1 MCKWWWIGLLCS
13 VQLQAQSWIADF
25 RQADEARANGLYK
38 EAVAL
43 YSRVIAATPDPT
55 ARMDCLNSRAGCY
68 KQLADYRQALADY
81 GQAEALAD
89 TPELKNRILFNKTG
103 VLLQTGRY
111 EEVVDL
117 LAGMEFAEEQQEG
130 KRLANLAVAYAYMGD
145 WEQGIRLLEQVPEDR
160 CGKETQATL
169 LQNKG
174 FIKWEMHDYRGAY
187 EDLKKASLALQGER
201 YYLTLANLAVVEAEL
216 KLYEEALCHIDSVL
230 AWQGGQPSIG
240 TGHPDYII
248 SLRKKA
254 EILLKKGEREEAL
267 RLFRSF
273 YKAELDYVKRNFV
286 GMTEQNRLDFWK
298 KEKPLLSEI
307 FSLGEAC
314 PEFLYDVALLR
325 RHIALLDRK
334 AVADRKSLDEF
345 CRIDSRQVRKALRPK
360 EVAVEFACYKDLL
373 SADTMYIALVAS
385 RDRVRHVALGTR
397 KDLHG
402 HRVGKVTLDEAVC
415 AGARYVDQ
423 IYEDTLLAQKI
434 WQPIVKL
441 MPAGTQT
448 LYFAP
453 DGLFQMLGIEYLS
466 SEDLKGLEMRRLSST
481 AQIVPRQVGPGK
493 KNGAEGVLVVGG
505 LAYNECLPEPDTV
518 SVSNRIAYDYV
529 IRNYGRPMNF
539 AYLKGAGMEAD
550 SISAILKTESI
561 VTADEAWLK
570 YRLGE
575 SRIAHLATHG
585 YSLKVSLDEPL
596 YFMRDSIQEDQSLLA
611 SGIALTGANVAGKME
626 RAEDGLLSARELC
639 DMDLTGTELV
649 VLSACQT
656 AQGVVS
662 DEGPAGLVRG
672 LKRAGVKTVIAT
684 LWSVDDKA
692 TALFMKA
699 LYENWKVKKQ
709 DLYVAFRQAREALR
723 NYKITKK
730 VVLQRKTLRRVVV
743 DCSKDPIYPYRSPY
757 YWAPFVLID

>member
-1 MCKWWWIGLLCS
+1 M
-13 VQLQAQSWIADF
+13 
-25 RQADEARANGLYK
+25 
-38 EAVAL
+38 
-43 YSRVIAATPDPT
+43 
-55 ARMDCLNSRAGCY
+55 
-68 KQLADYRQALADY
+68 
-81 GQAEALAD
+81 
-89 TPELKNRILFNKTG
+89 
-103 VLLQTGRY
+103 
-111 EEVVDL
+111 
-117 LAGMEFAEEQQEG
+117 
-130 KRLANLAVAYAYMGD
+130 
-145 WEQGIRLLEQVPEDR
+145 
-160 CGKETQATL
+160 
-169 LQNKG
+169 
-174 FIKWEMHDYRGAY
+174 
-187 EDLKKASLALQGER
+187 
-201 YYLTLANLAVVEAEL
+201 
-216 KLYEEALCHIDSVL
+216 
-230 AWQGGQPSIG
+230 
-240 TGHPDYII
+240 
-248 SLRKKA
+248 
-254 EILLKKGEREEAL
+254 
-267 RLFRSF
+267 
-273 YKAELDYVKRNFV
+273 
-286 GMTEQNRLDFWK
+286 
-298 KEKPLLSEI
+298 
-307 FSLGEAC
+307 
-314 PEFLYDVALLR
+314 
-325 RHIALLDRK
+325 
-334 AVADRKSLDEF
+334 
-345 CRIDSRQVRKALRPK
+345 
-360 EVAVEFACYKDLL
+360 
-373 SADTMYIALVAS
+373 
-385 RDRVRHVALGTR
+385 
-397 KDLHG
+397 
-402 HRVGKVTLDEAVC
+402 
-415 AGARYVDQ
+415 DQ
-423 IYEDTLLAQKI
+423 IYEDTVLAQKI

-441 MPAGTQT
+441 LPAGTQT

-481 AQIVPRQVGPGK
+481 AQIVPRQVGSGK

-550 SISAILKTESI
+550 SISAILKAESI

>member
-1 MCKWWWIGLLCS
+1 MFEALEPLTPLTTEIRRCILSEDEISDDASSNLRQIRRNMKLTGDRIHTQLSSLVNGSTRNYLQDSVITMRNGRYCIPVKAEYKGQVPGMVHDQSSTGSTLFIEPMAIVKLNNDIRELEMEEQKEIEVILSNLSQQTAEQTDAIRADLSIMVQLDVIFARASLAMDMNATEPIFNDEGRIRLKQARHPLIDKKKAVPIDIRLGDDFDMLVITGPNTGGKTVSLKTVGLLT
-13 VQLQAQSWIADF
+13 LMGQSGLHIPTLDRSELALFEEVYADIG
-25 RQADEARANGLYK
+25 DEQSIEQSLSTFSSHMTNVVSFLKKANRHSLVLFDELG
-38 EAVAL
+38 AG
-43 YSRVIAATPDPT
+43 TDPT
-55 ARMDCLNSRAGCY
+55 EGA
-68 KQLADYRQALADY
+68 ALAI
-81 GQAEALAD
+81 A
-89 TPELKNRILFNKTG
+89 ILSH
-103 VLLQTGRY
+103 LH
-111 EEVVDL
+111 
-117 LAGMEFAEEQQEG
+117 
-130 KRLANLAVAYAYMGD
+130 
-145 WEQGIRLLEQVPEDR
+145 EQGIR
-160 CGKETQATL
+160 
-169 LQNKG
+169 
-174 FIKWEMHDYRGAY
+174 
-187 EDLKKASLALQGER
+187 SLATTH
-201 YYLTLANLAVVEAEL
+201 YSEL
-216 KLYEEALCHIDSVL
+216 KVYALSTSGVENACCELDVETL
-230 AWQGGQPSIG
+230 RPTYRLLIG
-240 TGHPDYII
+240 VPGKSNAFAIASKLGHPDYII

-402 HRVGKVTLDEAVC
+402 YRVGKVTLDEAVC

-423 IYEDTLLAQKI
+423 IYEDTVLAQKI

-441 MPAGTQT
+441 LPAGTQT

-493 KNGAEGVLVVGG
+493 KNGADGVLVVGG

-518 SVSNRIAYDYV
+518 CI
-529 IRNYGRPMNF
+529 
-539 AYLKGAGMEAD
+539 
-550 SISAILKTESI
+550 
-561 VTADEAWLK
+561 
-570 YRLGE
+570 
-575 SRIAHLATHG
+575 
-585 YSLKVSLDEPL
+585 
-596 YFMRDSIQEDQSLLA
+596 
-611 SGIALTGANVAGKME
+611 
-626 RAEDGLLSARELC
+626 
-639 DMDLTGTELV
+639 
-649 VLSACQT
+649 
-656 AQGVVS
+656 
-662 DEGPAGLVRG
+662 
-672 LKRAGVKTVIAT
+672 
-684 LWSVDDKA
+684 
-692 TALFMKA
+692 
-699 LYENWKVKKQ
+699 
-709 DLYVAFRQAREALR
+709 
-723 NYKITKK
+723 
-730 VVLQRKTLRRVVV
+730 
-743 DCSKDPIYPYRSPY
+743 
-757 YWAPFVLID
+757 

>member
-1 MCKWWWIGLLCS
+1 MCKWWWIGLLCT

-55 ARMDCLNSRAGCY
+55 VRIDCLNSRAGCY

-160 CGKETQATL
+160 CGKETRATL

-174 FIKWEMHDYRGAY
+174 FIKWEMRDYRGAY
-187 EDLKKASLALQGER
+187 EDLKQASLALQGER
-201 YYLTLANLAVVEAEL
+201 HYLTLANLAVVEAEL

-230 AWQGGQPSIG
+230 AWQGGQRSIG

-254 EILLKKGEREEAL
+254 EILLKKGERKEAL

-307 FSLGEAC
+307 FSLGKAC

-345 CRIDSRQVRKALRPK
+345 CRIDSRQVRKVLRPK

-385 RDRVRHVALGTR
+385 RDRVQHVALGTR

-423 IYEDTLLAQKI
+423 IYEDTVLAHKI
-434 WQPIVKL
+434 WKPIVKL
-441 MPAGTQT
+441 LPAGTQT

-453 DGLFQMLGIEYLS
+453 DGVFQMLGIEYLA

-493 KNGAEGVLVVGG
+493 KNGAEVLLVIGG

-539 AYLKGAGMEAD
+539 AYLKGAGIEAD
-550 SISAILKTESI
+550 SISALLKTESI

-570 YRLGE
+570 QRLGE

-611 SGIALTGANVAGKME
+611 SGIALTGANIAGKME

-639 DMDLTGTELV
+639 DMDLIGTELV

-692 TALFMKA
+692 TALFMKTFYDGWLVHKLSLHA
-699 LYENWKVKKQ
+699 
-709 DLYVAFRQAREALR
+709 AFRRAQEVLY
-723 NYKITKK
+723 NDKITKR
-730 VVLQRKTLRRVVV
+730 VVLQKRPLRRVEV
-743 DCSKDPIYPYRSPY
+743 DCSENPIYPYRSPY

>member
-117 LAGMEFAEEQQEG
+117 LADMEFAEEQQEG

-216 KLYEEALCHIDSVL
+216 RLYEEALCHIDSVL
-230 AWQGGQPSIG
+230 AWQGEQPSIG

-385 RDRVRHVALGTR
+385 RERVRHVVLGTR

-402 HRVGKVTLDEAVC
+402 HRMGKVTLDEAVC
-415 AGARYVDQ
+415 AGARYVDR
-423 IYEDTLLAQKI
+423 IYEDTVLAQKI
-434 WQPIVKL
+434 WQPIMKFLPV
-441 MPAGTQT
+441 GTQT

-466 SEDLKGLEMRRLSST
+466 YSKLKGLEMHRLSST
-481 AQIVPRQVGPGK
+481 ARIVPQQVGPGK
-493 KNGAEGVLVVGG
+493 KNGAEGFLVVGG

-529 IRNYGRPMNF
+529 MQNYGKPMNF
-539 AYLKGAGMEAD
+539 GYLKGAGTEAD
-550 SISAILKTESI
+550 TIASLLGTER
-561 VTADEAWLK
+561 TAMADEAWLK
-570 YRLGE
+570 QRLGTD
-575 SRIAHLATHG
+575 RVVHMATHG

-596 YFMRDSIQEDQSLLA
+596 YFMRDSVQEDRSLLA

-639 DMDLTGTELV
+639 DMDLTNTELI

-672 LKRAGVKTVIAT
+672 LKRAGVKTIIAT

-692 TALFMKA
+692 TALFMKTFYDGWLVHKLSLHA
-699 LYENWKVKKQ
+699 
-709 DLYVAFRQAREALR
+709 AFRRAQEVLY
-723 NYKITKK
+723 NDKITKR
-730 VVLQRKTLRRVVV
+730 VVLQKRPLRRVEV
-743 DCSKDPIYPYRSPY
+743 DCSENPIYPYRSPY